1 MKKVMSFSVWGTD
14 PKYTVGAVR
23 NAEQLQNYYPG
34 WIGKFYVDA
43 TVPRGIIYQL
53 EDCSNT
59 IVVERPEIGDWR
71 GMFWRF
77 EAARYGLPIVSTG
90 S

>member
-1 MKKVMSFSVWGTD
+1 MKERFFKTISTSCNKELDMKKVMSFSVWGTD

-59 IVVERPEIGDWR
+59 IVVELDRDW
-71 GMFWRF
+71 
-77 EAARYGLPIVSTG
+77 ETIL
-90 S
+90 